1 MDDLE
6 YYKSVCKVQSYVLS
20 FVGIE
25 VGCRAMNWNDGGFP
39 LFRRHMLNHVCGTHD
54 VKRILSFSNLTR
66 NRALTLGF
74 SPHGENLFLL
84 PMWYIACISHGTRLV
99 GMDGKS
105 VVFKDWTEVKVVV
118 SGCCQFGVMLDK

>member
-54 VKRILSFSNLTR
+54 VNRILSFSNLTR

-74 SPHGENLFLL
+74 PLMERTYSFFQCGTLRAFLT
-84 PMWYIACISHGTRLV
+84 GQ
-99 GMDGKS
+99 D
-105 VVFKDWTEVKVVV
+105 
-118 SGCCQFGVMLDK
+118 